1 MGLECYITTVI
12 KYHVVASNI
21 ALAGGTYV
29 GQFVRP
35 ILTYFSHIEA
45 LSQLWVSGCQVDLG
59 ENVKFVVKYILSW

>member
-1 MGLECYITTVI
+1 MGIECYITAVI
-12 KYHVVASNI
+12 KYHVVVRNT

-45 LSQLWVSGCQVDLG
+45 LSQL
-59 ENVKFVVKYILSW
+59 